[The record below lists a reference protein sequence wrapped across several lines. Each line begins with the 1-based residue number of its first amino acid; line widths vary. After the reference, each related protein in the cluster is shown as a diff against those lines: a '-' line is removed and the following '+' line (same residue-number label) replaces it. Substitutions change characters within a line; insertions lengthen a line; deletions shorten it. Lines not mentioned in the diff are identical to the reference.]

1 MRTCAPAGRAGGGE
15 GDGRTAGDR
24 RPGGERGGARRR
36 AGQSPWAGRGGLPF
50 VAQEHVVEIV
60 VDDEQLLRQLLV
72 GDAGDELQDPL
83 LHGAARPV
91 ELLRKEGRQPWP
103 QGPAQAVSNGRPG
116 LWVCRGGQRSFRT
129 GSRAP
134 QDSFRGFTP
143 PSAPRTHRTRRTQP
157 TREAVLLAEPGFAQT
172 SEESASCC
180 LFAKLKNGDFQG
192 AG

>member
-1 MRTCAPAGRAGGGE
+1 MHRLAGPVVERETGGQPVTGDQE
-15 GDGRTAGDR
+15 EREEKRGDGRGSR
-24 RPGGERGGARRR
+24 
-36 AGQSPWAGRGGLPF
+36 RGGLPF

-116 LWVCRGGQRSFRT
+116 LWVCCGGQRSFQT

-143 PSAPRTHRTRRTQP
+143 PSAPRTH
-157 TREAVLLAEPGFAQT
+157 
-172 SEESASCC
+172 
-180 LFAKLKNGDFQG
+180 
-192 AG
+192 